1 MEFEVPTVYVG
12 KKNMTFYLNVCLK
25 LLDRGYKELI
35 LEAMGNN
42 ISKAVSVANFLKE
55 LYGKNNIVFSDIKID
70 LVEGE
75 NVRGVP
81 RKISRI
87 RIHVTNVSSNE
98 SGV

>member
-1 MEFEVPTVYVG
+1 MSEMLPTIYVG

-25 LLDRGYKELI
+25 LLDKGYKNMI

-55 LYGKNNIVFSDIKID
+55 LYGKDNIVFEDIKID

-75 NVRGVP
+75 NLRGLP
-81 RKISRI
+81 KKISRI
-87 RIHVTNVSSNE
+87 RIYLKNTK
-98 SGV
+98 

>member
-1 MEFEVPTVYVG
+1 MEFEIPTVYVG

-25 LLDRGYKELI
+25 LLDRGYKKLI
-35 LEAMGNN
+35 IEAMGNN

-55 LYGKNNIVFSDIKID
+55 LYGRNNIVFNEIKID

-87 RIHVTNVSSNE
+87 RIHVTDI
-98 SGV
+98 SGEK

>member
-1 MEFEVPTVYVG
+1 MDETLPTIYVG

-25 LLDRGYKELI
+25 LLDKGYKNMI

-55 LYGKNNIVFSDIKID
+55 LYGKDNIVFEDIKID

-75 NVRGVP
+75 NLRGLP
-81 RKISRI
+81 KKISRI
-87 RIHVTNVSSNE
+87 RIYLKNIK
-98 SGV
+98 